1 MFGDASAMPATRGKD
16 LDHPVAFLVPKTR
29 IDPEGIASLGSVP
42 TDLGVQAFARSLWR
56 ITRPEFSP
64 IEALSATQL
73 GGRWNSPGASMLY
86 TAEDPLG
93 ALEELM
99 MAVRG
104 QRVIA
109 DFLPRHFVLHEI
121 DVKGT
126 VEYAPRELLRRESS
140 SDFTATRAYG
150 DLWLAMRRTS
160 ALAVPSILD
169 PSRYNYLLNL
179 ADRNKL
185 DITIKRRVMIDS
197 PINSV

>member
-1 MFGDASAMPATRGKD
+1 MAAEIQEKNSWLEKVAGTVGYQKWMWRSMTGRLLAIVIIPATISGYVDFWTPVLRTSYEYASPYIAAISTAALNLSDELIMFGDASAMPATRGKD

-29 IDPEGIASLGSVP
+29 IDPEGVASLGSVP

-109 DFLPRHFVLHEI
+109 DFLPLSFC
-121 DVKGT
+121 
-126 VEYAPRELLRRESS
+126 
-140 SDFTATRAYG
+140 
-150 DLWLAMRRTS
+150 
-160 ALAVPSILD
+160 
-169 PSRYNYLLNL
+169 
-179 ADRNKL
+179 
-185 DITIKRRVMIDS
+185 S
-197 PINSV
+197 P